1 MKTLSAL
8 TLAKIVKQNMN
19 LNFNK
24 RVVTLILAIMLLFV
38 NKTFSQFTFDGQI
51 IQRSEFRNGFGKL
64 IEKNDDPAFFIS
76 QRARLQAMYKL
87 DKLDLYISFQD
98 VRTWGNTPQVK
109 LTDPFLSVHEAW
121 AETKLDSLWS
131 LKLGRQELNY
141 DNVRFLGNLD
151 WALQGRSHDFA
162 LIKFEKNKMKL
173 HFGGGFNQ
181 TTERLSGNIFSDAN
195 QYKSAQMIRLEN
207 AKKDISYSFL
217 FWNNGKQFVNYNSQ
231 TQIINKGVR
240 YSQTLGLSSL
250 KFQKKQLS
258 LFGFYYTQLGK
269 DVNNKKMKAYD
280 ASVNASYVFNIDKT
294 KEQSYRLTAGMEILS
309 GTASNNSSNVNRSFS
324 PMYGTNHAHNGYMD
338 FFYVGGR
345 QENST
350 GLIDFYLRNRLDLN
364 SKLFLSLNGH
374 LFYSNADIFKANISQ
389 KKYFGT
395 ELDFSL
401 GLLISNAVSLQG
413 GYSQMFASDTF
424 KYVQNSTNPSSM
436 QNWAYLMMIYRPK
449 MKNKFIGL
457 IF

>member
-1 MKTLSAL
+1 
-8 TLAKIVKQNMN
+8 
-19 LNFNK
+19 
-24 RVVTLILAIMLLFV
+24 MLPIAMIFFSST
-38 NKTFSQFTFDGQI
+38 NSFSQFTLDGQI

-64 IEKNDDPAFFIS
+64 IEKNEDPAFFIS

-181 TTERLSGNIFSDAN
+181 TAERLSGNIFNDPN
-195 QYKSAQMIRLEN
+195 QYKVAQMIRLEN
-207 AKKDISYSFL
+207 AKKNISYSLF

-231 TQIINKGVR
+231 NQIINKGVR

-250 KFQKKQLS
+250 KFQKKQFS
-258 LFGFYYTQLGK
+258 VFGFYYTQFGK

-280 ASVNASYVFNIDKT
+280 ASVNASYVFNIDKA
-294 KEQSYRLTAGMEILS
+294 KEKSYRLTAGMEILS
-309 GTASNNSSNVNRSFS
+309 GTATNNSTNENRSFS
-324 PMYGTNHAHNGYMD
+324 PLYGTNHLHNGYMD

-345 QENST
+345 HENKT
-350 GLIDFYLRNRLDLN
+350 GLNDFYLRNRLDLN

-374 LFYSNADIFKANISQ
+374 LFYSNTGIFKANIAQ

-395 ELDFSL
+395 EIDLSL

-424 KYVQNSTNPSSM
+424 KYLQNSQNPSAI

-457 IF
+457 FF